1 MSRSRLV
8 AIGGLLMLAS
18 AINYMDRQTLATV
31 GTRITQEYALSERQY
46 GAFESS
52 FGFAFAAGSLV
63 FGALADRVSVRL
75 LYPLVL
81 CLWSAVG
88 FLTGLATTYDQLL
101 VCRGVLGFFEAGH
114 WPCGVKVTQLLLSPS
129 QRSMGNGVLQSGTSI
144 GAIITPL
151 IMISTLTPEP
161 GSWRFGFQMIGAA
174 GLIWI
179 IAWFAIVKPGDVRGA
194 PSNGDLAGDRPWWR
208 ELASRKMLTCLIVIS
223 LINATWQTLRAW
235 LPKILQ
241 QDYGYPET
249 TTFYFTSLWYAVT
262 DIGCLGSG
270 ALALFLSSRGWRI
283 ARSRFFAFALCAF
296 LCSFLMLMPFL
307 AAGPI
312 LLAVLLAA
320 GAGALGLFP
329 IYHAFTQDIT
339 AHHQGKVTG
348 LAGVVGWTLSSPTA
362 VLFGEL
368 ADRTGSFRTGMVF
381 VGVIPLIALSVLV
394 MLWPVERS

>member
-1 MSRSRLV
+1 MSRSRLL

-46 GAFESS
+46 GALESS
-52 FGFAFAAGSLV
+52 FGLAFAAGSLV

-75 LYPLVL
+75 LYPMVL
-81 CLWSAVG
+81 FLWSAVG
-88 FLTGLATTYDQLL
+88 FLTGLATTYDHLL
-101 VCRGVLGFFEAGH
+101 ICRGVLGFFEAGH
-114 WPCGVKVTQLLLSPS
+114 WPCGVKVTQLLLAPS

-151 IMISTLTPEP
+151 IMISTLTPQP
-161 GSWRFGFQMIGAA
+161 GSWRFGFQLIGAA

-179 IAWFAIVKPGDVRGA
+179 IAWFVIVKPDDVRTTPLNSGLE
-194 PSNGDLAGDRPWWR
+194 GHRPWWR

-235 LPKILQ
+235 LPKIMQ
-241 QDYGYPET
+241 QEYGYPET
-249 TTFYFTSLWYAVT
+249 TTFYFTSIWYAVT
-262 DIGCLGSG
+262 DVGCLGSG
-270 ALALFLSSRGWRI
+270 ALALFLASRGWRI
-283 ARSRFFAFALCAF
+283 VSSRLLAFAVCAL
-296 LCSFLMLMPFL
+296 LCSLLLLIPLLSAGAMLL
-307 AAGPI
+307 T
-312 LLAVLLAA
+312 VLLAA

-339 AHHQGKVTG
+339 SRHQGKVTG

-362 VLFGEL
+362 LLFGEL
-368 ADRTGSFRTGMVF
+368 ADRTGTFRTGLMF
-381 VGVIPLIALSVLV
+381 AGAIPLIALVVLV
-394 MLWPVERS
+394 MLWPDKRS